1 MASQH
6 VIPLNTGKV
15 QIGKDYRPPVHV
27 HHDRDALR
35 LQRALLGER
44 APVDWSGLAI
54 VLVVLLVAALAI
66 SAKGSP

>member
-15 QIGKDYRPPVHV
+15 QIGKEYRPHVSV

-44 APVDWSGLAI
+44 TPVDWSGVVI
-54 VLVVLLVAALAI
+54 VLFVLAALVLAV
-66 SAKGSP
+66 SVKGSP